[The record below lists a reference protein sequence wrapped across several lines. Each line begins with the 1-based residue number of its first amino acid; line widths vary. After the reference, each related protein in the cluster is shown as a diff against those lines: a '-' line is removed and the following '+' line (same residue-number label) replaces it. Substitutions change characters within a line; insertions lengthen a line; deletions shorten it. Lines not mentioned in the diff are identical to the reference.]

1 RRGLR
6 MRDVLAG
13 PGVAECEARV
23 RRVVDSGIPARAF
36 TVRARPL
43 AGPEHERVFSVSA
56 APLSGRSGKTL
67 GVCVTVEDVSVR
79 VSSEERLAL
88 IGEASRCIGSTLDV
102 RRTAQELADVAVP
115 RLADFVSVDVLEPL
129 LRGDEP
135 GPATKGARL
144 RRMAI
149 RSAREGAPEAVVP
162 AGEIDIYPGQ
172 SPPVR
177 CMAEGRPLLLQAGD
191 SYMAHFH
198 RDDPVRAAK
207 AERYAMHSWLF
218 IPVRARGVTL
228 GVAVFI
234 RCRPTRPYEAEDLL
248 LAEELVARAAV
259 CLDNA
264 RRFTRERET
273 ARALRRSLLPR
284 ALPPQPAVDA
294 AFRCLPASS
303 QTGVGGDW
311 FDVVPLSGARVALV
325 VGDVVGHGI
334 HAAVTMGRLRT
345 AVRTLADMD
354 LPPDELLVH
363 LDDLVPHLDTAQDA
377 CATCVYAV
385 YDPITRSCSMACAG
399 HPPPVVRTP
408 DGTTHLPALTPGPP
422 LGTSSRLPFETCELE
437 LPDGSEIVLYTDGL
451 IGSRGHDTDK
461 DTDHL
466 RHLLTRPA
474 ASPSARC
481 DAILDALLPHHPD
494 DDITLLVARTHALRA
509 DQVAVLD
516 VPADPAAVA
525 PARSWTAQQLA
536 AWTLAPMSFVTE
548 LVASELVTNAI
559 RYGTPP
565 IQLRLI
571 KNTSLICEVSDASST
586 APHLRRA
593 RTLDEGGRGLLLVAQ
608 LTERWGTR
616 HSREGKTIW
625 CEQPI
630 PDEHRSGT
638 TSDGRQSVQESADR
652 EGDWPHVRQK

>member
-43 AGPEHERVFSVSA
+43 AGPDHERVFSVSA
-56 APLSGRSGKTL
+56 APLSVRSGKTL
-67 GVCVTVEDVSVR
+67 GVCVTVEDVSVQ
-79 VSSEERLAL
+79 VSSQERLAL
-88 IGEASRCIGSTLDV
+88 VGEASRCIGSTLDL
-102 RRTAQELADVAVP
+102 RRTAQQLADVTVP

-135 GPATKGARL
+135 GPAAGGARL

-149 RSAREGAPEAVVP
+149 RSVREGAPEAVVP
-162 AGEIDIYPGQ
+162 VGEVDIRPEH

-177 CMAEGRPLLLQAGD
+177 YMAEGRPLLLRAGD
-191 SYMAHFH
+191 SQMARHQ
-198 RDDPVRAAK
+198 RDDPVRAAN
-207 AERYAMHSWLF
+207 AGRYGFHSYFF

-228 GVAVFI
+228 GVAVCI
-234 RCRPTRPYEAEDLL
+234 RCYPTRPYEAEDLL
-248 LAEELVARAAV
+248 LAEELVAWAAV

-294 AFRCLPASS
+294 AFRCLPASPR
-303 QTGVGGDW
+303 TGVGGDW
-311 FDVVPLSGARVALV
+311 FDVLPLSGARVALV
-325 VGDVVGHGI
+325 VGDVAGHGI

-345 AVRTLADMD
+345 TVRTLADMD
-354 LPPDELLVH
+354 LPPDGLLVH
-363 LDDLVPHLDTAQDA
+363 LDDLVPPLDTAQDFY
-377 CATCVYAV
+377 ATCVYAV
-385 YDPITRSCSMACAG
+385 YDPITRRCSLACAD

-408 DGTTHLPALTPGPP
+408 DGTTHLPALALGPP
-422 LGTSSRLPFETCELE
+422 LGTSSSLPYETCELE
-437 LPDGSEIVLYTDGL
+437 LPAGSEIVLYTDGL

-481 DAILDALLPHHPD
+481 DAILDALLPEHPE
-494 DDITLLVARTHALRA
+494 DDITLLVARTRALRGN
-509 DQVAVLD
+509 QVAVLD
-516 VPADPAAVA
+516 IPADPAAVA
-525 PARSWTAQQLA
+525 HARSWTHRRLTT
-536 AWTLAPMSFVTE
+536 WPLAPLAHVTA
-548 LVASELVTNAI
+548 L
-559 RYGTPP
+559 
-565 IQLRLI
+565 
-571 KNTSLICEVSDASST
+571 
-586 APHLRRA
+586 
-593 RTLDEGGRGLLLVAQ
+593 
-608 LTERWGTR
+608 
-616 HSREGKTIW
+616 REGPLSAAVAPVST
-625 CEQPI
+625 P
-630 PDEHRSGT
+630 HRPHSG
-638 TSDGRQSVQESADR
+638 SAVDAPPVVTYR
-652 EGDWPHVRQK
+652 MKAGPT